1 MPAKYFT
8 YESPDP
14 KKGKKKKFHARVVP
28 NHTIKTDYLVD
39 EIVDMSTFTHG
50 DVKGTLEAL
59 SYLIE
64 KHLGYG
70 NSVELDGIGIF
81 SVSVECPK
89 DIDDPKEIK
98 PSNVRFKKVNYK
110 SSLRL
115 KTGLKSMHFQRAA
128 KKNNPEKPAKETR
141 LQNILDY
148 LEKHTIIH
156 STECMKINFCSRYQ
170 ALKDLTELKSEN
182 KIIRQGKKG
191 SCIYLLKNN
200 H

>member
-8 YESPDP
+8 YESPEP
-14 KKGKKKKFHARVVP
+14 KKGKKKKYHARIIP
-28 NHTIKTDYLVD
+28 NQTIRTDYLVD
-39 EIVDMSTFTHG
+39 EIADMSTFTHA

-64 KHLGYG
+64 KHLSYG
-70 NSVELDGIGIF
+70 NPVELDGIGIF

-89 DIDDPKEIK
+89 DIEDPREIK
-98 PSNVRFKKVNYK
+98 PGRVHFKKVNYK

-115 KTGLKSMHFQRAA
+115 KAGLKSMQFERAT
-128 KKNNPEKPAKETR
+128 KKSNPEKLSKEKR
-141 LQNILDY
+141 IQNILDY
-148 LEKHTIIH
+148 LAEHTIIH
-156 STECMKINFCSRYQ
+156 STECMKVNFCSRYQ
-170 ALKDLTELKSEN
+170 ALKDLTELQSES

-191 SCIYLLKNN
+191 SCIYLLKSN

>member
-14 KKGKKKKFHARVVP
+14 KKGKKKKYHARVVP

-39 EIVDMSTFTHG
+39 EITDMSTFTRA

-64 KHLGYG
+64 KHLSYG

-81 SVSVECPK
+81 SVSAECPK
-89 DIDDPKEIK
+89 DIENPKAIK
-98 PSNVRFKKVNYK
+98 PNNVRFKKVNYK

-115 KTGLKSMHFQRAA
+115 KARLKSMHFQRAKGKNTS
-128 KKNNPEKPAKETR
+128 KKLSKETR
-141 LQNILDY
+141 FQNILNY
-148 LEKHTIIH
+148 IEEQTVIH
-156 STECMKINFCSRYQ
+156 STECMKINSCSRYL
-170 ALKDLTELKSEN
+170 ALKDLAELQIEN

-191 SCIYLLKNN
+191 SCIYLLK
-200 H
+200 